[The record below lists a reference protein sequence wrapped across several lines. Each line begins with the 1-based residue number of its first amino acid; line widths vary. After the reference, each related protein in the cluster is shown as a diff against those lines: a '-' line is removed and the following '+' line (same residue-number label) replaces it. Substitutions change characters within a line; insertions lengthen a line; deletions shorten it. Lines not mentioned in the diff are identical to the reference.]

1 MTTAATTLFVSVLV
15 CLTRELYKNDD
26 DDDEA
31 AYRIEFS
38 FFSFVRRFIVNH
50 KSNQQSDILDCVRL
64 SKNGTHHG
72 LFFSVKQPDHRKK
85 YHASIF
91 MTDRYSALI

>member
-15 CLTRELYKNDD
+15 YLTRELYKND

-38 FFSFVRRFIVNH
+38 FFRSFVD
-50 KSNQQSDILDCVRL
+50 S
-64 SKNGTHHG
+64 
-72 LFFSVKQPDHRKK
+72 
-85 YHASIF
+85 
-91 MTDRYSALI
+91 